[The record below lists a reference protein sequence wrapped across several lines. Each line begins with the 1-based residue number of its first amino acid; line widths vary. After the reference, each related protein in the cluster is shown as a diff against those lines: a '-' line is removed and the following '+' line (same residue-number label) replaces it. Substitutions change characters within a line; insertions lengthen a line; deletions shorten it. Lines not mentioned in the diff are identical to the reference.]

1 MPAAEWDET
10 ATLWFLVRQAA
21 ARMDRAGDA
30 LYRQELGVSLAQFLV
45 LSVVDAHPGPLN
57 QQVIVDRLG
66 LTKGTVSRQIELA
79 VESGR
84 MTVETSPHSRREH
97 IVRLTPEGTALVRR
111 GDAVLAKSLESDMPA
126 FDPVELAATIRT
138 LTALNAALGGAPSP
152 QWARAKAETA
162 RPDPNANQEAD
173 GPPRDTR

>member
-1 MPAAEWDET
+1 MSATEWDKT

-57 QQVIVDRLG
+57 QQAIADRLG

-84 MTVETSPHSRREH
+84 MTVETAVHSRREH
-97 IVRLTPEGTALVRR
+97 AVRLTSEGAALVRK

-126 FDPVELAATIRT
+126 FVPDELAATLRT
-138 LTALNAALGGAPSP
+138 LSALNASMGGPPSP
-152 QWARAKAETA
+152 EWGAQ
-162 RPDPNANQEAD
+162 Q
-173 GPPRDTR
+173 